1 MTTWD
6 GTERR
11 KEYGRHME
19 MLPECVQVFKRV
31 EEKIDELVSNTRAI
45 NGRYQ
50 KHLEDAIPYRSKVDE
65 IDKSIIES
73 KLIRRQM
80 MGAFGGIIFAI
91 VAQIVTFAVL
101 WGGLT
106 KQVEINTDRW
116 NRLLNGQEIHEVIQN
131 GNRSSGVQ

>member
-19 MLPECVQVFKRV
+19 MLPECIQVFKRV
-31 EEKIDELVSNTRAI
+31 EEKVDEIVQSTRAI

-50 KHLEDAIPYRSKVDE
+50 KHLEEAIPYRSKVDE
-65 IDKSIIES
+65 IEKTVIEA

-80 MGAFGGIIFAI
+80 VGAFGGIIFAI

-101 WGGLT
+101 WGSLT